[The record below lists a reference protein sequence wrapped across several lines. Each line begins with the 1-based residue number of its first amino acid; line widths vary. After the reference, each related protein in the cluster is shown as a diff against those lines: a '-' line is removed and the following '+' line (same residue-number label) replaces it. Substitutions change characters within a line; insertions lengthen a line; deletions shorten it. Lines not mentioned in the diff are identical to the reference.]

1 MGICGDPEVMGDQC
15 HGPLTRV
22 VTYSFSRNVCLNN
35 IFIFMKNP
43 KRVKSN
49 VYTIKRIPK

>member
-1 MGICGDPEVMGDQC
+1 MGMCGDPEVMGDQC